1 MIRSLRFDDFAEHR
15 LYNKD
20 ECCVRRTMTKVRF
33 TGFVNDTRVDV
44 SFNPT
49 DDTVIIRQ
57 DNTNMTVSNIIM
69 AKVNAEYKRG
79 YDIKETRIGEYLL
92 LSFSERND
100 TSTVADRKGHKSRT
114 EQKRIIK
121 K

>member
-1 MIRSLRFDDFAEHR
+1 MAKVLMRSLRFKSFIEQR

-20 ECCVRRTMTKVRF
+20 ECCVRRTMTKIRY

-44 SFNPT
+44 SFSPSDNN
-49 DDTVIIRQ
+49 VVIRQ
-57 DNTNMTVSNIIM
+57 DNVNLSVSNIIM

-92 LSFSERND
+92 LSFSERKD
-100 TSTVADRKGHKSRT
+100 TRAVG
-114 EQKRIIK
+114 
-121 K
+121 